1 VHIGERRRHEYID
14 APEQVVLWDTVI
26 EPKLIEQA
34 RLIAALSTHHG
45 RLRPHRVGKAESLF
59 AANLKLFFDSIGQ
72 KETFGQRYDRK
83 SRSRN

>member
-1 VHIGERRRHEYID
+1 MCGSLCLGDIGERRRHEYID

-45 RLRPHRVGKAESLF
+45 RLRPHRVG
-59 AANLKLFFDSIGQ
+59 NGI
-72 KETFGQRYDRK
+72 TVRR
-83 SRSRN
+83 